1 MNEITQS
8 LENFQDVDW
17 ENWLPIQR
25 ATLCFVVRDTEV
37 LLIKKKR
44 GLGKGKIN
52 GPGGRIDPGETPLQC
67 AIREVE
73 EELRV
78 TPTELSYSGRLNF
91 QFVDG
96 LALRCHVFRAE
107 DCSGTA
113 RETDEAVPMWTP
125 IEQIPFDRMWQDDRL
140 WVPMMLERTLFDGR
154 FLFDD
159 DAMLG
164 HEIETR
170 PEALGLI
177 AGHGNKV

>member
-1 MNEITQS
+1 MSIDTPGFES
-8 LENFQDVDW
+8 LTDVDW
-17 ENWLPIQR
+17 SNWMPTQR
-25 ATLCFVVRDTEV
+25 ATLCFVVRNREV

-73 EELRV
+73 EELCV
-78 TPTELSYSGRLNF
+78 TPTDLSYSGRLNF

-107 DCSGTA
+107 DCNGTA
-113 RETDEAVPMWTP
+113 QETEEAVPIWTP
-125 IEQIPFDRMWQDDRL
+125 IEKIPFERMWQDDKL
-140 WVPMMLERTLFDGR
+140 WIPMMLERTLFDGR

-164 HEIETR
+164 HEIEAR
-170 PEALGLI
+170 PEELRLVAERL
-177 AGHGNKV
+177 